1 MDQSGRA
8 AAHLRPRPPL
18 GKVGALAHLLALPP
32 STPFMRSKDLL
43 TTFMQAPWRA
53 TTDLSDWTESIGPQP
68 PAVVEQMLEILVDEA
83 ANEDRLNARRQTR
96 RLRAFEQVLEASK
109 GQALFSTLAKFL
121 PLADAALREVI
132 AAGLLQCNDASQHPR
147 LVALFSHADASVR
160 DVAAQTLLELESP
173 TAFPHLIDIV
183 KNPRLA
189 GRKEAVDLMCHLG
202 GQRALTGLVA
212 VLRQGRDEDR
222 AHAVG
227 KLASETFV
235 SHNRA
240 AILDTLRTLFADP
253 SDAVVVKAVEVY
265 AQLCDA
271 SLAHQNL
278 VPGLASPRIPVV
290 QAIVRALARFPSTAT
305 LALLEQ
311 RFAAGPLAVRL
322 AVLETCETIGDDR
335 VVPIVFDAL
344 ASGQG
349 AVREAAAG
357 IFSRL
362 GSREDVDIHRAIDWL
377 LRNPEASVRRRAVE
391 VAAHADDPRG
401 TLWRRLLPGLSDP
414 DWWVRERAVDVVT
427 ERAGPD
433 LLTEIESILRGSDP
447 VARVYALDICE
458 RLQTPEALRLLVDR
472 AKEDEEMAV
481 RDRAIEGLGAYR
493 GDATATMVAT
503 EALRQHESLALTAI
517 AALQQ
522 LGAIESADIIAEKL
536 KSPNSAVVTAALRAL
551 DVFDDKRTAP
561 NVEECLT
568 HRNARIRQHAA
579 ELLERWSQDPLSRA
593 DATGD
598 RGGLDALL
606 RDALDAD
613 ASTLIL
619 AGGARPLLKH
629 NHANAVV
636 GEAPLSKERIHRLI
650 LPLLSPHQRA
660 RIDAGFEADA
670 SYAVFGERF
679 RVHVFGQRE
688 GLTAVFHRSHTKIEA
703 LQTLGLPSAVGR
715 AAKWRDGLVILAGDP
730 RSGRSTTLHAII
742 DQVNAAS
749 TRHVILL
756 SPSLEVVHPPKKSVV
771 TQREIG
777 SHAAKLQ
784 LALRASLRQ
793 DPDVIALDDVPGEDA
808 LNFALSA
815 AETGHLVLCTLT
827 AQSAPEAIERLLA
840 ATADAEMEHARAKLA
855 TSLRAVIYQRL
866 FPRSDGAGRVAASE
880 LLLRTP
886 AVSALI
892 RKGKVEQLASAI
904 TTGHKDGMVTLE
916 RDMERLVK
924 EGAIATS

>member
-1 MDQSGRA
+1 
-8 AAHLRPRPPL
+8 
-18 GKVGALAHLLALPP
+18 
-32 STPFMRSKDLL
+32 MRSKDLL
-43 TTFMQAPWRA
+43 ATFTQAPWRA
-53 TTDLSDWTESIGPQP
+53 TNDLTDWAERTGAQP
-68 PAVVEQMLEILVDEA
+68 PAVIEQMLEILIDEA

-96 RLRAFEQVLEASK
+96 RLRAFEQVLEASA
-109 GQALFSTLAKFL
+109 GPALFSTLAKFL
-121 PLADAALREVI
+121 PLSDAALREVI
-132 AAGLLQCNDASQHPR
+132 AAGLLRCNDPSQHPR
-147 LVALFSHADASVR
+147 LVSLLSHADAAVR
-160 DVAAQTLLELESP
+160 DVAAQTLIETESP
-173 TAFPHLIDIV
+173 TAFPHLVDIV
-183 KNPRLA
+183 KDPRLA
-189 GRKEAVDLMCHLG
+189 GRKEAVDLMCRLG
-202 GQRALTGLVA
+202 GQRALTGLVT

-222 AHAVG
+222 AHAVS
-227 KLASETFV
+227 KLASPLFV
-235 SHNRA
+235 DRNRA
-240 AILDTLRTLFADP
+240 AILNTLRTLFADP
-253 SDAVVVKAVEVY
+253 SDAVVVRAVDVY

-271 SLAHQNL
+271 DLAHQNL

-322 AVLETCETIGDDR
+322 AVLETCESIGDDR

-357 IFSRL
+357 ILSRL
-362 GSREDVDIHRAIDWL
+362 GSREDIDIHRAIDWL

-391 VAAHADDPRG
+391 VAAHAEDPRG

-414 DWWVRERAVDVVT
+414 DWWVRERVVDVVT

-433 LLTEIESILRGSDP
+433 LLGEIQAILNGNDP

-458 RLQTPEALRLLVDR
+458 RLQTPDTLELLVDR
-472 AKEDEEMAV
+472 AKNDDEMAV
-481 RDRAIEGLGAYR
+481 RDRAIEGLGAFR
-493 GDATATMVAT
+493 GDPAATMVVT
-503 EALRQHESLALTAI
+503 DALRQHESLALTAI
-517 AALQQ
+517 DALQH
-522 LGAIESADIIAEKL
+522 LGATQSADSIAKKL
-536 KSPNSAVVTAALRAL
+536 ESPNAAVVTAALRAL
-551 DVFDDKRTAP
+551 DAFDDKRVAAM
-561 NVEECLT
+561 VEGCLT
-568 HRNARIRQHAA
+568 HRNGRIRQHAA
-579 ELLERWSQDPLSRA
+579 ELLERWSQDPLPQS
-593 DATGD
+593 ATHD
-598 RGGLDALL
+598 EENNLDALL
-606 RDALDAD
+606 RVALDAD

-629 NHANAVV
+629 NTASAVV
-636 GEAPLSKERIHRLI
+636 GEAPLSKERILRLI

-660 RIDAGFEADA
+660 RVDAGFEADA
-670 SYAVFGERF
+670 SYAIFGERF

-715 AAKWRDGLVILAGDP
+715 AASWRDGLVILAGDP

-742 DQVNAAS
+742 DQLNASS

-840 ATADAEMEHARAKLA
+840 ATPDAQLEHARAKLS
-855 TSLRAVIYQRL
+855 TSLRAVVYQRL
-866 FPRSDGAGRVAASE
+866 FPRADGNGRVAASE

-892 RKGKVEQLASAI
+892 RKGKVEQLGSAI

-924 EGAIATS
+924 EGAILTS